1 MSDADFRSHEQ
12 WLERILLVASLLT
25 IPASLTD
32 PPKINLSN
40 NPSIITEAEDDQE
53 SDSEKP

>member
-1 MSDADFRSHEQ
+1 MSDTDFRSHEQ

-25 IPASLTD
+25 TPVSLADLSKTS
-32 PPKINLSN
+32 LSN

-53 SDSEKP
+53 IDSKKP